1 MEENMI
7 KKALN
12 QTRLIPI
19 IAFLLMLYTSSA
31 TAMMGGGMGVSS
43 TDHMDNARNMA
54 NRQMV
59 QDQQQMH
66 NENMEENM
74 SDQQMLDSQHLNDQ
88 DMNHDAVDHDKMNHD
103 KIDHESNQKMAEDF
117 FQE

>member
-1 MEENMI
+1 MEKNMI

-19 IAFLLMLYTSSA
+19 AAFLLMLYTSSVMA
-31 TAMMGGGMGVSS
+31 IMGGGMGGSS
-43 TDHMDNARNMA
+43 TSHMDNAQNMTT
-54 NRQMV
+54 RHMV

-66 NENMEENM
+66 NENMDENM
-74 SDQQMLDSQHLNDQ
+74 NDQQMLESQHLNDQ
-88 DMNHDAVDHDKMNHD
+88 DMNHDVIHHNKM
-103 KIDHESNQKMAEDF
+103 DHESNQKMAEDF